1 MTKTTSNRTSHS
13 WKAATVLRVI
23 VAIGGVTLGVGG
35 LTLINIENFFSLR
48 ISPEPITQEPRP
60 VVGLPPPTP
69 AETAQAEAMIAQQIE
84 NCIAEEEARV
94 EFSRAF
100 SVRGGARCPGGGCL
114 FRSSSCNR
122 ATRWVSYEAPA
133 PYYVNEYRTEDHAM
147 NDGDISNLQITAQDA
162 EGRALGVRV
171 LLTCDPPD
179 HPGAGGGWARATLAG
194 IERLRDEEEVRE
206 NIRTECENQV
216 TSQ

>member
-1 MTKTTSNRTSHS
+1 M
-13 WKAATVLRVI
+13 VLRVI
-23 VAIGGVTLGVGG
+23 VAILGGVTLGVGG
-35 LTLINIENFFSLR
+35 FTLININNFSLG
-48 ISPEPITQEPRP
+48 ILSPEPISPEPRP
-60 VVGLPPPTP
+60 VVELSPPTS
-69 AETAQAEAMIAQQIE
+69 AENAQTEAMVAQQVE

-94 EFSRAF
+94 EFSRTF

-114 FRSSSCNR
+114 FRSPRCNR
-122 ATRWVSYEAPA
+122 ATQWVSYEAPA
-133 PYYVNEYRTEDHAM
+133 PYYVYEYRTEDHAM
-147 NDGDISNLQITAQDA
+147 NDGSISNLQITTQDA

-194 IERLRDEEEVRE
+194 IERLRDEEEVRA

-216 TSQ
+216 PPQ